1 MKQITSN
8 EFTNEVLASP
18 TPVLVDFYTDHCMPC
33 RRVAPVIEEIE
44 SANGGA
50 FKVVKVDAGTE
61 LQLAASFRINA
72 VPTFIL
78 FRAGESIAQFTGERS
93 KREIERWI
101 DDALRQL

>member
-18 TPVLVDFYTDHCMPC
+18 TPVLVDCYTDYCMPC
-33 RRVAPVIEEIE
+33 RRLAPVIEEIE
-44 SANGGA
+44 SASGGA

-72 VPTFIL
+72 VPTFVPPTHPPQAFRETL
-78 FRAGESIAQFTGERS
+78 FET
-93 KREIERWI
+93 
-101 DDALRQL
+101 LRGPL